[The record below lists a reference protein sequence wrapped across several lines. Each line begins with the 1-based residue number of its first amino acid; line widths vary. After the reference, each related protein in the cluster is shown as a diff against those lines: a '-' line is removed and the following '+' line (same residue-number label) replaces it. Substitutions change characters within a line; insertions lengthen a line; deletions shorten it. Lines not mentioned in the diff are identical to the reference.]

1 MNSLQNR
8 RLTLKNVRVNP
19 AGVAAPAGQYSQSVR
34 IPLGESNLIIISGQ
48 VALDQHGSLVGEG
61 DVTLQTRQVFENL
74 KTILEANGAS
84 FADVVKLNLYVT
96 DISKRG
102 EVAEVRKQYLTNE
115 PPAST
120 FVEVSRLASD
130 DWLIEVEAT
139 AVVHN

>member
-74 KTILEANGAS
+74 KTTLEANGAS